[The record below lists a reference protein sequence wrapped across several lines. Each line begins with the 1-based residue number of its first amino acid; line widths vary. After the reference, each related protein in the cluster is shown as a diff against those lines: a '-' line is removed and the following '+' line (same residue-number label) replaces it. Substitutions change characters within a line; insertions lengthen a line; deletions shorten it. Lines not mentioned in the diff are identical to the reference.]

1 MTPEEML
8 VHLCEKAPKQKP
20 SLEAIYAVCKE
31 IADFGST
38 DFSYANVARRGA
50 DQKVPKAQSITNKT
64 GENYQALIKCFASA
78 QGTRKRPPKPR
89 SGDAWADDIKDPQI
103 RILVQRTL
111 AELAE
116 AQQALRE
123 IVPPGTSIRVDDRTG
138 TSPDFKL
145 NSFERR
151 ALEYLRSDDFLHDF
165 QLERGQ
171 RGEVLDQKG
180 RAVFKP
186 GTIEALDKVLKLL

>member
-1 MTPEEML
+1 MTPEVML
-8 VHLCEKAPKQKP
+8 THLCEKAPKQKP
-20 SLEAIYAVCKE
+20 SLEAIYSVCKE
-31 IADFGST
+31 IATSGST

-50 DQKVPKAQSITNKT
+50 ERRVPRAQSIANKT

-78 QGTRKRPPKPR
+78 QDARKRPSRPR
-89 SGDAWADDIKDPQI
+89 SGDAWADEIKDPQV

-116 AQQALRE
+116 AQRALKE
-123 IVPPGTSIRVDDRTG
+123 LVPPGTSIRVDDRTG
-138 TSPDFKL
+138 SSPDYKL
-145 NSFERR
+145 SSIERR

-171 RGEVLDQKG
+171 YGEVLDQKG
-180 RAVFKP
+180 RSVFKP
-186 GTIEALDKVLKLL
+186 GTVEALNKVLKHL